1 MKVTVLLADKGTAN
15 PLQGTLNLLNAGWG
29 QTTLTPVA
37 PGVLMTG
44 PQAVAVFFEV
54 EPRHCNHP
62 IDLLMELWT
71 QDGEVVSV
79 PGPAGPQPMRIQHSL
94 VVPTPGGV
102 PAGTPGTGNTMLEL
116 AGLPLTPGGYEWRV
130 SLAGQHQTD
139 WGARFFVVAPP
150 QAPIFGAPAPPGS
163 ASG

>member
-1 MKVTVLLADKGTAN
+1 MKVTVLLADKGTSN

-29 QTTLTPVA
+29 QTMLTPVA
-37 PGVLMTG
+37 PGVLVTG

-54 EPRHCNHP
+54 EPRYCNRP
-62 IDLLMELWT
+62 IELLMELWT
-71 QDGEVVSV
+71 QDGEVVAV

-102 PAGTPGTGNTMLEL
+102 PAGTPGTGNTLLEL

-130 SLAGQHQTD
+130 SLAGDHQAD
-139 WGARFFVVAPP
+139 WAARFFVVAPP
-150 QAPIFGAPAPPGS
+150 QAPIFGGPGS
-163 ASG
+163 GPGAQ